1 MRTDHDTTTPPSS
14 NRRTPHHSVPR
25 RSRGSFYRV
34 VVLTQIV
41 LTWAVISPCPAKA
54 GSYNIVN
61 YPTDQNG
68 HNVFGTIT
76 TDGTLGTLAANNIIS
91 WSVTIDGTTFT
102 NTDPN
107 AETLV
112 LGTGLNATLT
122 SITLAEAATG
132 LVNDLQFEINNL
144 GVTSPSIDWHRS
156 PSAVPSVNTDFYDG
170 SIAEANTWFTLNP
183 SMGGTN
189 PWLIA
194 AVPEPSTGLLASIGA
209 VVAILAYGWS
219 HHRRVQRRQAA
230 A

>member
-25 RSRGSFYRV
+25 RPGGSFYRV
-34 VVLTQIV
+34 VVLTQII
-41 LTWAVISPCPAKA
+41 LTWAVICPCPAMA
-54 GSYNIVN
+54 GSYSIAN

-68 HNVFGTIT
+68 HNISGTIT
-76 TDGTLGTLAANNIIS
+76 TDGTLGTLAAKNIIS
-91 WSVTIDGTTFT
+91 WSVTIDAITFT

-112 LGTGLNATLT
+112 SGTGLTATLT
-122 SITLAEAATG
+122 SITLAEAAIG
-132 LVNDLQFEINNL
+132 EFNDLRFDINNA

-156 PSAVPSVNTDFYDG
+156 PSAVPSVNTDFYGG
-170 SIAEANTWFTLNP
+170 SILQAETWFTSNP

-194 AVPEPSTGLLASIGA
+194 SVPEPSTALLASIGA
-209 VVAILAYGWS
+209 VVGFLAYGWS
-219 HHRRVQRRQAA
+219 RHRRAQRRQAA